1 MLFPKTDIP
10 FARDDANRFLPAIVA
25 VMVAI
30 TALLLAV
37 GISFAGALSTQQR
50 DVSGSIQIQITANDK
65 NRADIEKKM
74 VALLRTT
81 PGVKDM
87 VVLSRD
93 DVSRLLKPWL
103 GESAALEG
111 VSLPMLMDVKIDTAS
126 AEQFNAKA
134 LMEAMKR
141 QGIEG
146 RVATPQGW
154 VSDLARALGL
164 AQATLLLLAGCLM
177 ASLVGLAVLVA
188 RTSLRLHF
196 KVVNLLHM
204 FGATDEYILRQ
215 FQFHN
220 GWLIGRGAAFGA
232 IAAAAIL
239 LIIHIATQQMKNPV
253 LPVIHFGIAHVVLFV
268 ALPMFIALV
277 SLVATRFTVQSM
289 LHRMH

>member
-81 PGVKDM
+81 QGVKDM

-103 GESAALEG
+103 GDSAALEG
-111 VSLPMLMDVKIDTAS
+111 VSLPMLMDVKIDTAA
-126 AEQFNAKA
+126 AEPFNAKK
-134 LMEAMKR
+134 LMEAMKG

-154 VSDLARALGL
+154 VNDLARALGL
-164 AQATLLLLAGCLM
+164 AQATLLMLAGCLM

-232 IAAAAIL
+232 VAAAAIL

-253 LPVIHFGIAHVVLFV
+253 LPVIHFGIAHVLLFI
-268 ALPMFIALV
+268 ALPLFIALV